1 MNHLVCRLFDIKFTG
16 PVPLEING
24 IDQDKSGQG
33 VEHVRLDQILDLGLG
48 DLLNPVVD
56 QTSRG
61 FSVAVVRLLKNIC
74 CSVLNSSLQLLKSE
88 FET

>member
-24 IDQDKSGQG
+24 VDQDKSGQG

-56 QTSRG
+56 QPSRG
-61 FSVAVVRLLKNIC
+61 FSIAVVRLLKNIC
-74 CSVLNSSLQLLKSE
+74 CRVLDSSLQLLKSE

>member
-24 IDQDKSGQG
+24 VDQDKSGQG

-61 FSVAVVRLLKNIC
+61 FSIAVVRLLKNIFC
-74 CSVLNSSLQLLKSE
+74 RVLNSSLQLLKSE